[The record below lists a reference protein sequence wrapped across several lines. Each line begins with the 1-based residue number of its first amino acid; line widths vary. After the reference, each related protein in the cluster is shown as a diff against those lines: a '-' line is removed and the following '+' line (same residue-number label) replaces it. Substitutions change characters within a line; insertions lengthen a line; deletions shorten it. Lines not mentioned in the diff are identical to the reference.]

1 MERSA
6 GAATS
11 AVTFESHR
19 RQDMRV
25 FSEGADLY
33 RLEDGAGA
41 HIGTIRGRT
50 ISFSGFP
57 TETVARDAAVAAWCA
72 LNDALR
78 REYPSWPH
86 HELALERLGTTHDG
100 AYEWFYDGTRA
111 IARLIRP
118 RPGAREHTFG
128 VELVLPSYSSE
139 GVAIM
144 ASHGMARAIAS
155 YRNGSAAMKEFPEPA
170 A

>member
-1 MERSA
+1 M
-6 GAATS
+6 
-11 AVTFESHR
+11 
-19 RQDMRV
+19 MRV
-25 FSEGADLY
+25 FAEGDDLY
-33 RLEDGAGA
+33 RLEDVRGV

-50 ISFSGFP
+50 ISFRGFP
-57 TETVARDAAVAAWCA
+57 TEIAARDAAVAAWLA
-72 LNDALR
+72 MNEALR

-118 RPGAREHTFG
+118 RAGARELTYG
-128 VELVLPSYSSE
+128 IELVLPSYSSE
-139 GVAIM
+139 GVAIT
-144 ASHGMARAIAS
+144 ASHGMSRAVAS
-155 YRNGSAAMKEFPEPA
+155 YRDGMPSGAPSARHRTPTPLDA

>member
-1 MERSA
+1 
-6 GAATS
+6 
-11 AVTFESHR
+11 
-19 RQDMRV
+19 MRV
-25 FSEGADLY
+25 FSEGDDLY
-33 RLEDGAGA
+33 RLEDGTGM

-50 ISFSGFP
+50 ISFRGLP
-57 TETVARDAAVAAWCA
+57 TEDAARDAAVAAWGA

-86 HELALERLGTTHDG
+86 HELALDRIGRG
-100 AYEWFYDGTRA
+100 ARRRVRVVLRRRA
-111 IARLIRP
+111 GDRA
-118 RPGAREHTFG
+118 PGSAATGSREHTFG

-144 ASHGMARAIAS
+144 ASHGMARAVAP
-155 YRNGSAAMKEFPEPA
+155 YREESLELLAVPDPA